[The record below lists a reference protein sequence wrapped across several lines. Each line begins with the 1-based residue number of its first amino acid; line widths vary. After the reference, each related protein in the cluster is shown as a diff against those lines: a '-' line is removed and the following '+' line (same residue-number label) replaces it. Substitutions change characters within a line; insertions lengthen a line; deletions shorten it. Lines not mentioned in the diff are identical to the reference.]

1 MIVDGAKETS
11 PQTRPSEKED
21 GEDMVVDPNTF
32 ANQLESEQHTVVSN
46 SFLPSASGSGKRVMD
61 HSTLTVTSKK
71 KKIES

>member
-11 PQTRPSEKED
+11 PQTRPSENED

-32 ANQLESEQHTVVSN
+32 ANQLESEQHTVVS
-46 SFLPSASGSGKRVMD
+46 FLPSASGSGKRVTD
-61 HSTLTVTSKK
+61 QSTLTVTSKK